1 MDESAIIEQLE
12 KLIKSFGVHIRS
24 EPIKQDE
31 DLVNPGRSSSRQPFT
46 PAAESHGLWP
56 WMNAPALGRDVAPL
70 GRSLGATG
78 FARGA
83 PPSERAIG
91 SVDVYPI
98 PIESPAVLGSSL
110 SHGLLSRTN
119 RTKGC

>member
-1 MDESAIIEQLE
+1 MKKYSMKTTVGI
-12 KLIKSFGVHIRS
+12 FVVS
-24 EPIKQDE
+24 EGFLPY
-31 DLVNPGRSSSRQPFT
+31 FT

-83 PPSERAIG
+83 PQ
-91 SVDVYPI
+91 
-98 PIESPAVLGSSL
+98 
-110 SHGLLSRTN
+110 
-119 RTKGC
+119 